1 LEIPEVLKIFVVRK
15 DFLLAFNANIF
26 SIFVTIK
33 FEIMKDNIGILIEK
47 WLMDLGLGF
56 QFAEVLSVLII
67 LIAITVIG
75 WLVDFLTKRILL
87 AFLTRLIRKTKT
99 LWDDIL
105 LEKKVFSRVAHYAP
119 AILVYFTIKY
129 AFPNIPVLINL
140 IEKGTQIY
148 MLVLSILVVTSF
160 LNGVNEI
167 YDRTTG
173 ASRGTSI
180 KSYIQV
186 LKIFTYFLFGIAIL
200 AILVNKDP
208 AVFVGGLGA
217 MAAVLMLVFRDSI
230 LGLVAGIQI
239 SANDM
244 VRIGD
249 WISMPSHNAD
259 GNVIEITLN
268 TVKVQNWD
276 KTIATIPTYAL
287 VSQSFNNWRGMEESG
302 GRRIKRALHLD
313 MNSVHFVSDDEMEK
327 LAKNEVIEKIIVDK
341 KRRGVKVTNS
351 GIFRDYVAAYL
362 KSRDDINLE
371 MTFLVRLLQ
380 PESKGLPL
388 EIYVFSKVQ
397 AWADYEAI
405 QAEIL
410 DHLLATLPEFN
421 LRIYQE
427 PSGRDIAQLKQ

>member
-1 LEIPEVLKIFVVRK
+1 
-15 DFLLAFNANIF
+15 
-26 SIFVTIK
+26 
-33 FEIMKDNIGILIEK
+33 MKENIGITIEK

-56 QFAEVLSVLII
+56 QFAEILSVLVI
-67 LIAITVIG
+67 LIAIAVLG
-75 WLVDFLTKRILL
+75 LLVDFLTKRILL
-87 AFLTRLIRKTKT
+87 ALLTRLIRKTKT

-119 AILVYFTIKY
+119 AVLVLLTIEF
-129 AFPNIPVLINL
+129 AFPNVPVLTNL
-140 IEKGTQIY
+140 IEKGTAIY
-148 MLVLSILVVTSF
+148 MLVLSILVVSSF

-167 YDRTTG
+167 YERTTG
-173 ASRGTSI
+173 EARGTSI

-186 LKIFTYFLFGIAIL
+186 LKIFTYFMFGVAIL
-200 AILVNKDP
+200 AILLNKEP

-244 VRIGD
+244 VRLGD
-249 WISMPSHNAD
+249 WISMPIHNAD
-259 GNVIEITLN
+259 GIVIEITLN

-302 GRRIKRALHLD
+302 GRRIKRALYLD
-313 MNSVHFVSDDEMEK
+313 MNSVHFVGEEEIDKISQNK
-327 LAKNEVIEKIIVDK
+327 LVKKIIETK
-341 KRRGVKVTNS
+341 TTNGIRITNS

-362 KSRDDINLE
+362 KSRDDINLD

>member
-1 LEIPEVLKIFVVRK
+1 
-15 DFLLAFNANIF
+15 
-26 SIFVTIK
+26 
-33 FEIMKDNIGILIEK
+33 MKDNIGILIEK
-47 WLMDLGLGF
+47 WLMDIGLGF
-56 QFAEVLSVLII
+56 QFAEILSVLII
-67 LIAITVIG
+67 LIVIVVLG

-87 AFLTRLIRKTKT
+87 AFLTRIIRKTKT

-119 AILVYFTIKY
+119 AILVYFTIEY

-173 ASRGTSI
+173 ESRGTSI

-327 LAKNEVIEKIIVDK
+327 LAKNEVVENIIADK